1 MTTAAERVKFRCPL
15 SVTSQQKAKREL
27 NEDETTRKEQ
37 LVKLQ
42 QLIDTRPDIKFRTDE
57 DFLIRFLRAK
67 KFDADRAFKVL
78 VHYYEVRRQYK
89 DVFTD
94 ALPSTVLPVL
104 EANIHFITHGR
115 DNEGRRVL
123 IFKMENWDV
132 EKFGASEL
140 TRTATML
147 LEMLLAEDETQIN
160 GIVVIGDAGGLNMGH
175 ITKMGPSA
183 SRKMLDILQNALPLR
198 FKAMHFVNEPK
209 LFDTA
214 FAIFRPFLSEK
225 LKKRLQFHGDEF
237 GALHNQVPST
247 LLPVEFGGAVQ
258 EYDNKEW
265 REIIKSMTEEFIEN
279 NKYGFPKTAD
289 TLGGKDQGA
298 DAAGGLTGS
307 FKKLDM

>member
-183 SRKMLDILQNALPLR
+183 SRKMLDILQ
-198 FKAMHFVNEPK
+198 
-209 LFDTA
+209 
-214 FAIFRPFLSEK
+214 
-225 LKKRLQFHGDEF
+225 LQFHGDEF